1 MLPPRDFQNYSSNK
15 KGKNHRPAPIIG
27 SLKEMRPYFLCR
39 AMYVNMQ
46 RDRQRGHVHVCVAAI
61 VLTRSYIVSMFAR
74 MH

>member
-1 MLPPRDFQNYSSNK
+1 MLPPRDFQEYSRNK

-27 SLKEMRPYFLCR
+27 FLKEMRPYFLCR

-46 RDRQRGHVHVCVAAI
+46 RDRQRGMCMCVAAI
-61 VLTRSYIVSMFAR
+61 VLTQSYVVSMFAR